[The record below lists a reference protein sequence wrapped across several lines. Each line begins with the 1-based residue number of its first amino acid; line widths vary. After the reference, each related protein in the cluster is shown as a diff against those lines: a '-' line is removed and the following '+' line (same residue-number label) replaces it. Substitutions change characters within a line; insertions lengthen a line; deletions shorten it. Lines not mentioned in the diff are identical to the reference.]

1 MFKLRKNY
9 RIPRKTESKY
19 FFLTKNK
26 ENATNRTSIGSTTI
40 PKSVWVARATHS
52 DYNRADNSARLYI
65 ICHQF
70 NIRDLIS
77 NVHFSLTLSRDICVL
92 HYIAENLYRDPL
104 LHANRFVIIVLL
116 LRLQIYLFPY
126 EKWSECEQPA
136 LNRMFRQRL
145 LMRN

>member
-92 HYIAENLYRDPL
+92 HYIAKNLYRDPL
-104 LHANRFVIIVLL
+104 LHVNRFTIIYYGFKFICFLTKNGVN
-116 LRLQIYLFPY
+116 
-126 EKWSECEQPA
+126 A
-136 LNRMFRQRL
+136 NNRPSIGCFAKGY
-145 LMRN
+145 